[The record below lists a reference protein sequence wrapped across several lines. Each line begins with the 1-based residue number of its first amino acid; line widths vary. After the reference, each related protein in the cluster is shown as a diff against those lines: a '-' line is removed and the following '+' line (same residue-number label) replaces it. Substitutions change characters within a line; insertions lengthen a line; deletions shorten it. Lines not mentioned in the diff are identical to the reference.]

1 MEGRGCRGQRP
12 LGVGGGYRLLVRIR
26 QYAYF
31 ALFSEHMSAAEM
43 TGLIGVEPDS
53 FGVLGAR
60 RHIPRAVPVAH
71 SWRAQCRDAGLTVD
85 EQVERVVARLL
96 PYQTRIA
103 RLAAQLAHESVGGA
117 RLSVVRYFND
127 DEGED
132 ELLSEPDAPLQK
144 LPGQHQL
151 LGWHLSARVLGF
163 LVTVGADL
171 DVDEY
176 G

>member
-1 MEGRGCRGQRP
+1 M
-12 LGVGGGYRLLVRIR
+12 R

-31 ALFSEHMSAAEM
+31 ALFSERMPAAQM

-53 FGVLGAR
+53 FGVRGAR
-60 RHIPRAVPVAH
+60 WRGPRVVPVAH
-71 SWRAQCRDAGLTVD
+71 SWRVECRDAGLTVD

-96 PYQTRIA
+96 PYQERIA
-103 RLAAQLAHESVGGA
+103 RLAARLACDPGGGA

-127 DEGED
+127 DEGE
-132 ELLSEPDAPLQK
+132 EEVLSPPDAPLRK
-144 LPGQHQL
+144 FPGQHQL
-151 LGWHLSARVLGF
+151 LGWNLSARVLGF
-163 LVTVGADL
+163 LVAVGADL